1 MFQGDVIGRIR
12 GLDVADTA
20 MRRKLAAA
28 QKVGLAEGG
37 PGADRAWRLSFARAA
52 NSTMALV
59 SELGRMSAD
68 RRTLAEL
75 LDLCPERGLIAV
87 LEGPSE
93 GLGILALSPPVLA
106 GMIEMQ
112 TMGRVSPQPPVARKP
127 TRTDAAMVAGFI
139 DRALEDLETSL
150 AFDND
155 LTWAGGFRYAS
166 FLDDPRPLGLLLDD
180 VPYRVLAAEVS
191 LSKGAKA
198 GPALLALPAE
208 GRGKR
213 PAIPKAPAP
222 GTLPAEAFVQALTEQ
237 IMASQ
242 SQLQAVLHRVT
253 IPLSAV
259 MGLKPGDLMPL
270 PMAAID
276 RIVIEGLDG
285 RTLAQG
291 KLGQNRGMR
300 AVRLI
305 PAAGAAETGERP
317 ALRAVAAG

>member
-1 MFQGDVIGRIR
+1 
-12 GLDVADTA
+12 

-28 QKVGLAEGG
+28 QKVGLSETG

-52 NSTMALV
+52 NATMALV
-59 SELGRMSAD
+59 SELGRMTAD
-68 RRTLAEL
+68 RRTLTEL
-75 LDLCPERGLIAV
+75 LDLCPESGLIAV
-87 LEGPSE
+87 LEGPAE

-139 DRALEDLETSL
+139 DRALEDLEASL
-150 AFDND
+150 ASDGD
-155 LTWAGGFRYAS
+155 LIWAGGFRYAS
-166 FLDDPRPLGLLLDD
+166 FLDDPRPLGLLLED

-191 LSKGAKA
+191 LSRGAKA
-198 GPALLALPAE
+198 GQMLLALPAE

-213 PAIPKAPAP
+213 PSAPRAPAS
-222 GTLPAEAFVQALTEQ
+222 GTLPTEAFAQALTDQ

-285 RTLAQG
+285 RNLAQG

-300 AVRLI
+300 AVRLT
-305 PAAGAAETGERP
+305 PETAASGTGERP
-317 ALRAVAAG
+317 AHLRAVATG

>member
-1 MFQGDVIGRIR
+1 
-12 GLDVADTA
+12 

-28 QKVGLAEGG
+28 QKVGLTETG

-127 TRTDAAMVAGFI
+127 TRTDAAMVAGFV
-139 DRALEDLETSL
+139 DHALEDLEASL
-150 AFDND
+150 ATDAD
-155 LTWAGGFRYAS
+155 LIWAGGFRYAS
-166 FLDDPRPLGLLLDD
+166 FLDDPRPLGLLLED

-191 LSKGAKA
+191 LSKGAKS
-198 GPALLALPAE
+198 GPVLLALPAE

-213 PAIPKAPAP
+213 PSAPKAPTP
-222 GTLPAEAFVQALTEQ
+222 GTLPAEAFLQALNDQ
-237 IMASQ
+237 VMASQ

-285 RTLAQG
+285 RNLAQG

-300 AVRLI
+300 AVRLT
-305 PAAGAAETGERP
+305 PANGAAGSGERP
-317 ALRAVAAG
+317 AQLRAVAAG

>member
-1 MFQGDVIGRIR
+1 M
-12 GLDVADTA
+12 
-20 MRRKLAAA
+20 
-28 QKVGLAEGG
+28 
-37 PGADRAWRLSFARAA
+37 S
-52 NSTMALV
+52 MALV
-59 SELGRMSAD
+59 TELGRMSAD

-75 LDLCPERGLIAV
+75 LDLCPESGLIAV

-112 TMGRVSPQPPVARKP
+112 TMGRVNPQPPMARKP

-139 DRALEDLETSL
+139 DQALEDLEDSL
-150 AFDND
+150 AADGD
-155 LTWAGGFRYAS
+155 LIWAGGFRYAS
-166 FLDDPRPLGLLLDD
+166 YLDDPRPLGLLLEDI
-180 VPYRVLAAEVS
+180 PYRVLAAEVS
-191 LSKGAKA
+191 LSKGAKV
-198 GPALLALPAE
+198 GPVLLALPAD
-208 GRGKR
+208 GRGRR
-213 PAIPKAPAP
+213 PTATKAPTP

-259 MGLKPGDLMPL
+259 MRLKPGDLMPL

-285 RTLAQG
+285 RNLAQG

-305 PAAGAAETGERP
+305 PAVGNAGTGEAP
-317 ALRAVAAG
+317 VPLRAVAAG